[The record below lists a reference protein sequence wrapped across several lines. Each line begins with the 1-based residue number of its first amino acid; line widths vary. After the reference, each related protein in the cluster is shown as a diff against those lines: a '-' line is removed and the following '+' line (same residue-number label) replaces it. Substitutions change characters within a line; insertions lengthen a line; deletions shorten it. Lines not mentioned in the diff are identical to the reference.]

1 MTTLTRTK
9 TLNRQLLILS
19 AGLLLQAHSVFAG
32 DSVGDAQAQARAFL
46 DPAVVHHAT
55 TVGTLA
61 TTGANDRAAPRA
73 GAQELAR
80 AFLDRSTA
88 GNAAQTSSIRSSA
101 GKGAPSGSAQN
112 RRDDS
117 DPQEAARRMILGS
130 GARPAVS
137 HSIAQGRAA
146 GHTVGG
152 SSAR

>member
-19 AGLLLQAHSVFAG
+19 AGLLLQAYSVFAG

-61 TTGANDRAAPRA
+61 TTRANDRAAPHA

-80 AFLDRSTA
+80 ALLDRSTA
-88 GNAAQTSSIRSSA
+88 GYAAQPSSIRSAA

-112 RRDDS
+112 RHADS
-117 DPQEAARRMILGS
+117 DAQEAARRMILGS
-130 GARPAVS
+130 GARPSVS
-137 HSIAQGRAA
+137 HSIAQGR
-146 GHTVGG
+146 GVGG
-152 SSAR
+152 SSPR

>member
-61 TTGANDRAAPRA
+61 TTGPTIAPRRA
-73 GAQELAR
+73 PAR
-80 AFLDRSTA
+80 
-88 GNAAQTSSIRSSA
+88 RSSHVRFWI
-101 GKGAPSGSAQN
+101 G
-112 RRDDS
+112 R
-117 DPQEAARRMILGS
+117 PQVTQRSPQAFVPR
-130 GARPAVS
+130 
-137 HSIAQGRAA
+137 QGRAPRRA
-146 GHTVGG
+146 LPRIGATIAIRRKPRVE
-152 SSAR
+152 